1 MANAIP
7 SKILSISEPKNK
19 KGKET
24 NSLGTKGSQH
34 VVSLMLLISW
44 NLEHQLNTTEKA
56 TELMVFL
63 SESLYRHYILE
74 KQL

>member
-1 MANAIP
+1 MLYL
-7 SKILSISEPKNK
+7 SKILSISEQQKKKPKN
-19 KGKET
+19 
-24 NSLGTKGSQH
+24 SLEIKGSQH
-34 VVSLMLLISW
+34 LVSLMLLISW